1 MKAERLSS
9 IKLECGSWSMKCDT
23 ALKWARQLDG
33 DPPRRRVTGPLKIH
47 PIIPGLCPRQ
57 NTATRKTT
65 YQGRRAVAAAP
76 PTEKLQLRLFY
87 NNKSHALKIF
97 QVNVLD

>member
-1 MKAERLSS
+1 
-9 IKLECGSWSMKCDT
+9 MKCDT

-47 PIIPGLCPRQ
+47 PIIPGSCPRQ

-76 PTEKLQLRLFY
+76 PTEIRLY
-87 NNKSHALKIF
+87 NNKSHALKIC